1 MKLIDNW
8 RQAWRFVSVQAM
20 TFAIALQGVWLNL
33 PEDLRTHVP
42 DRLAATVTAGILLLG
57 LIGRLFQQ
65 RGADGTTLR

>member
-20 TFAIALQGVWLNL
+20 ALAIALQGVWINL
-33 PEDLRTHVP
+33 PDDLRAYIP
-42 DRLAATVTAGILLLG
+42 DKIALSVTAGILFLG

-65 RGADGTTLR
+65 RGADGETLR

>member
-8 RQAWRFVSVQAM
+8 RHAWRFVSVQAM
-20 TFAIALQGVWLNL
+20 TVAIAMQGVWLNL
-33 PEDLRTHVP
+33 PDDLRIHVP
-42 DRLAATVTAGILLLG
+42 DRIAASVTAGLLILG

>member
-20 TFAIALQGVWLNL
+20 ALALTLQGEWINL
-33 PEDLRTHVP
+33 PDDQRAHIP
-42 DRLAATVTAGILLLG
+42 DKVALSITAGILVLG

-65 RGADGTTLR
+65 RGADGETLR